1 MADSL
6 PLRAR
11 GGQFNHRTPER
22 TRTMATEPKNTT
34 KFGKGN
40 PGKPKGAVNK
50 NTAQLKD
57 MILKA
62 LDGAGGVDYLMK
74 RANDP
79 RTASAFLTLVG
90 KVLPMQVTGEGGDA
104 INVVTRVE
112 LVPLSGVNRTS

>member
-1 MADSL
+1 
-6 PLRAR
+6 
-11 GGQFNHRTPER
+11 
-22 TRTMATEPKNTT
+22 MATDPKNTT

-62 LDGAGGVDYLMK
+62 LDSAGGAEYLER

-79 RTASAFLTLVG
+79 RTAAAFLGLVG
-90 KVLPMQVTGEGGDA
+90 KVLPMTIANDKESPFTITVIERR
-104 INVVTRVE
+104 I
-112 LVPLSGVNRTS
+112 VNPEN

>member
-1 MADSL
+1 
-6 PLRAR
+6 
-11 GGQFNHRTPER
+11 
-22 TRTMATEPKNTT
+22 MATEPKNTT

-90 KVLPMQVTGEGGDA
+90 KVLPMQVTGENGDA